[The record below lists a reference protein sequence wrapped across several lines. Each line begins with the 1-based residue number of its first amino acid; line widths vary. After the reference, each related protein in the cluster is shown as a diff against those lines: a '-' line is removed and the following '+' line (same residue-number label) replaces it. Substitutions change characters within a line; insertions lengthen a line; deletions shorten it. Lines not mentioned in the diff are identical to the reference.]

1 MEYASHPWQTNGTKR
16 WSPEP
21 PASLVSRTGHV
32 ILQSQRDNAANRS
45 SDFRA
50 SAQCSISAAW
60 RVAIACLYDT
70 EDSAP
75 ATGHQFLASEVF
87 LRTTMTINSRIKII
101 FKSYYQPQ
109 LTAHKVH
116 IFQATWKW
124 PDASLADMLSG
135 LSHSIH
141 CSAPLPC
148 PPTILLCKK
157 TFTLIWFGLAMGP
170 GLKGDYDKWENNC
183 DNSIPLC
190 RYCFTSHNDCSV
202 FSQTF
207 CYHGSWKVAPLCE
220 QWLPFSP
227 NRLTFSTPKHTK
239 QICCKTW
246 YDIIAVSG
254 WVPLTNFT
262 RHIFTCQSTSYGMNL
277 DWASCLNE
285 PTMFCFAYGKQAQG
299 MKRCQLHLF

>member
-1 MEYASHPWQTNGTKR
+1 MIIWKEIWSMLHTHDKQTVLRDGRQSHHKPGKQNGDVT
-16 WSPEP
+16 
-21 PASLVSRTGHV
+21 
-32 ILQSQRDNAANRS
+32 LQSQRDNAANRS

-116 IFQATWKW
+116 IFQAMWKW

-141 CSAPLPC
+141 CSVPLPC
-148 PPTILLCKK
+148 PPTILLCEK

-183 DNSIPLC
+183 DNSIP
-190 RYCFTSHNDCSV
+190 
-202 FSQTF
+202 
-207 CYHGSWKVAPLCE
+207 PL
-220 QWLPFSP
+220 QVLLY
-227 NRLTFSTPKHTK
+227 LT
-239 QICCKTW
+239 
-246 YDIIAVSG
+246 
-254 WVPLTNFT
+254 
-262 RHIFTCQSTSYGMNL
+262 
-277 DWASCLNE
+277 
-285 PTMFCFAYGKQAQG
+285 
-299 MKRCQLHLF
+299 